1 MRLPRSSAWLAQ
13 DRLEAVPVA
22 VGERQPLGEVAI
34 DGAVFLADLGIPHG
48 SEQGGR
54 RPVVII
60 QNDDGCVYSL
70 TVTMVPMTTAI
81 KKPFQ
86 KSHYILRYSD
96 CIRYRSM
103 VEAEQIQTID
113 KDRIIRRI
121 GHLDPRDIS
130 GIEEAMRNHFGF
142 DIPDCIEAP

>member
-1 MRLPRSSAWLAQ
+1 MKEFIYRKG
-13 DRLEAVPVA
+13 D
-22 VGERQPLGEVAI
+22 
-34 DGAVFLADLGIPHG
+34 VFLADLGIPHG

-60 QNDDGCVYSL
+60 QNDDGCVYSP

-142 DIPDCIEAP
+142 DIPDYIEAP